1 MISRIATV
9 FLALLLSCSTAH
21 AGDLNACF
29 ENAARRRNISVDLL
43 RAIGHVES
51 RFRPWVTNTE
61 SGAIGVM
68 QIMPIHLKWLRK
80 YGIDRDD
87 LYDGCTNINVGAFV
101 LADMIRMFGPTWRA
115 VGAYGAGIAPNKER
129 ARLGYA
135 NLVRTSLQRL
145 TRQDSTSV
153 LPVATRATTSPAFP
167 PRPKM
172 VVDQ

>member
-1 MISRIATV
+1 MISRFATIV
-9 FLALLLSCSTAH
+9 LVLLLSSSA
-21 AGDLNACF
+21 AQAADLNVCF
-29 ENAARRRNISVDLL
+29 ENAARRRNINVDLL

-51 RFRPWVTNTE
+51 RFRPWVTNAE

-68 QIMPIHLKWLRK
+68 QIMPVHLKWLRK

-135 NLVRTSLQRL
+135 SLVRASLERL
-145 TRQDSTSV
+145 TRHGAMPV
-153 LPVATRATTSPAFP
+153 LPVATHATTLPAVP

-172 VVDQ
+172 VVD

>member
-1 MISRIATV
+1 MISRLATI
-9 FLALLLSCSTAH
+9 FLALLLSCSAAH
-21 AGDLNACF
+21 AVDLNACF

-115 VGAYGAGIAPNKER
+115 SAPTVPGSR
-129 ARLGYA
+129 RIRS
-135 NLVRTSLQRL
+135 VRGS
-145 TRQDSTSV
+145 
-153 LPVATRATTSPAFP
+153 ATRISYAHHSNA
-167 PRPKM
+167 
-172 VVDQ
+172 